1 MPAGARRQTLKPRTV
16 HSGVVPAPLRA
27 GVAVG
32 AAIFH
37 RDELLLVRR
46 VPDFPGRWE
55 LPGGS
60 VEDGEELE
68 EALRREVREETGLG
82 VVVGRPF
89 HVSTFE
95 TDAADGGRVQVV
107 AIEYLC
113 AARARGPVRLH
124 PPEHDAFLWA
134 GREVATRQPLVPGF
148 VRAIPE
154 AFRLHELGVG

>member
-1 MPAGARRQTLKPRTV
+1 MVRSV
-16 HSGVVPAPLRA
+16 HPEGVNAPLRV
-27 GVAVG
+27 GVCVG

-46 VPDFPGRWE
+46 GADLPGRWE

-68 EALRREVREETGLG
+68 EALRREVREETGLAIQA
-82 VVVGRPF
+82 GRPF
-89 HVSTFE
+89 YVSSFE
-95 TDAADGGRVQVV
+95 TDSSLGGRVRVV

-113 AARARGPVRLH
+113 AARARGPVTLA
-124 PPEHDAFLWA
+124 PTEHNAFRWA
-134 GREVATRQPLVPGF
+134 GRTEAERQPLVPGF

-154 AFRLHELGVG
+154 AFRLHELGAG

>member
-1 MPAGARRQTLKPRTV
+1 MRV
-16 HSGVVPAPLRA
+16 

-60 VEDGEELE
+60 VEEGEDLE
-68 EALRREVREETGLG
+68 EALRREIREETGLSI
-82 VVVGRPF
+82 VVGRPF
-89 HVSTFE
+89 YASSFE
-95 TDAADGGRVQVV
+95 TDSAGGGRVRVV

-113 AARARGPVRLH
+113 AARSRGPVQVR
-124 PPEHDAFLWA
+124 PSEHDAFLWA
-134 GREVATRQPLVPGF
+134 DRALSTRQPLVPGF
-148 VRAIPE
+148 VRVVPE